1 MKGGPL
7 TLAPPLHPALPAGAT
22 APPTVNDATL
32 RLNRT

>member
-7 TLAPPLHPALPAGAT
+7 TLAPLHPAVPAGAT
-22 APPTVNDATL
+22 APPTVNDATP